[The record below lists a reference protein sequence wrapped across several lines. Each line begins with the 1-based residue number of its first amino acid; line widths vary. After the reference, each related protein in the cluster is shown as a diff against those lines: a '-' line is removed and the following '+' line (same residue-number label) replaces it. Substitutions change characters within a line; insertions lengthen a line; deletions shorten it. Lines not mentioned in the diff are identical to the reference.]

1 MNPLIFDVENIK
13 CGGCEN
19 SIRKGL
25 GGIAGVNVGDVQID
39 RDQQRITLV
48 ANEADRNAIAEK
60 LRSMGYPEQGSVA
73 GLQSGLA
80 QAKSMVSCAIGK
92 VSG

>member
-1 MNPLIFDVENIK
+1 MTSLNFDVENIK

-19 SIRKGL
+19 TIRKGL
-25 GGIAGVNVGDVQID
+25 SAIAGVSEVQID
-39 RDQQRITLV
+39 RDQQRITLL
-48 ANEADRNAIAEK
+48 ANEADRGTIAEK

-92 VSG
+92 VSS

>member
-1 MNPLIFDVENIK
+1 MTTLTFNVENIK
-13 CGGCEN
+13 CAGCEN
-19 SIRKGL
+19 TIRKGL
-25 GGIAGVNVGDVQID
+25 SSIAGVSEVQID
-39 RDQQRITLV
+39 REQQRITLL
-48 ANEADRNAIAEK
+48 ADEAKRDAIADQ
-60 LRSMGYPEQGSVA
+60 LRSMGYPEQGTVV

>member
-1 MNPLIFDVENIK
+1 MTSLNFDVENIK

-19 SIRKGL
+19 TIRKGL
-25 GGIAGVNVGDVQID
+25 STIAGVSEVQID
-39 RDQQRITLV
+39 RDQQRITLL
-48 ANEADRNAIAEK
+48 ANEADRHTIAEK
-60 LRSMGYPEQGSVA
+60 LRGMGYPEQGSVA

>member
-1 MNPLIFDVENIK
+1 MTTLIFNVENIK

-19 SIRKGL
+19 TIRKGL
-25 GGIAGVNVGDVQID
+25 SSIAGVSEVQID
-39 RDQQRITLV
+39 RDQQRITLL
-48 ANEADRNAIAEK
+48 ADAAQRSAIADQ
-60 LRSMGYPEQGSVA
+60 LRGMGYPEQGSVA

>member
-1 MNPLIFDVENIK
+1 MTSLNFDVENIK

-19 SIRKGL
+19 TIRKGL
-25 GGIAGVNVGDVQID
+25 STIAGVSEVQID
-39 RDQQRITLV
+39 RDQQRITLL
-48 ANEADRNAIAEK
+48 ANEADRGTIAEK

>member
-1 MNPLIFDVENIK
+1 MTSLNFDVENIK

-19 SIRKGL
+19 TIRKGL
-25 GGIAGVNVGDVQID
+25 STIAGVSEVLID
-39 RDQQRITLV
+39 RDHQRITLV
-48 ANEADRNAIAEK
+48 ANEADRGTIAEK

>member
-1 MNPLIFDVENIK
+1 MTSLIFDVENIK

-19 SIRKGL
+19 TIRKGL
-25 GGIAGVNVGDVQID
+25 STIAGVSEVQIN
-39 RDQQRITLV
+39 RDQQRITLL
-48 ANEADRNAIAEK
+48 ANEADRGTIAEK

>member
-1 MNPLIFDVENIK
+1 MTSLNFDVENIK

-19 SIRKGL
+19 TIRKGL
-25 GGIAGVNVGDVQID
+25 STIAGVSEVQID

-48 ANEADRNAIAEK
+48 ANESDRHTIAEK

>member
-1 MNPLIFDVENIK
+1 MNTTLIFDVENIK

-19 SIRKGL
+19 TIRKGL
-25 GGIAGVNVGDVQID
+25 ASVANVSEVQID
-39 RDQQRITLV
+39 REQQRITLMGNV
-48 ANEADRNAIAEK
+48 AERSAIFEK

-73 GLQSGLA
+73 GFQSGLA

>member
-1 MNPLIFDVENIK
+1 LNFDVENIK

-19 SIRKGL
+19 TIRKGL
-25 GGIAGVNVGDVQID
+25 STITDVSEVQID
-39 RDQQRITLV
+39 RNQQRITLV
-48 ANEADRNAIAEK
+48 ANEADRGTIAEK

-73 GLQSGLA
+73 GFQSGLA

>member
-1 MNPLIFDVENIK
+1 MTSLIFEVENIQ

-25 GGIAGVNVGDVQID
+25 RSIAGVSEVQID

-48 ANEADRNAIAEK
+48 AKEADRSAIADK
-60 LRSMGYPEQGSVA
+60 LRSMGYPEQGTVA
-73 GLQSGLA
+73 GFQSGLA
-80 QAKSMVSCAIGK
+80 QAKSMVSCVIGK
-92 VSG
+92 VSA

>member
-1 MNPLIFDVENIK
+1 MTSLNFDVENIK

-19 SIRKGL
+19 TIRKGL
-25 GGIAGVNVGDVQID
+25 STIGGVSEVQID
-39 RDQQRITLV
+39 RDHQRITLV
-48 ANEADRNAIAEK
+48 AIEADRHTIAEK

>member
-1 MNPLIFDVENIK
+1 MNTLIFDVENIK

-25 GGIAGVNVGDVQID
+25 GTIAGVSVEDVQID

>member
-1 MNPLIFDVENIK
+1 MTTLTFNVENIK

-19 SIRKGL
+19 TIRKGL
-25 GGIAGVNVGDVQID
+25 SNIAGVSEVQID
-39 RDQQRITLV
+39 RDQQRITLL
-48 ANEADRNAIAEK
+48 ADAAERNAIAEK

-92 VSG
+92 VSA

>member
-1 MNPLIFDVENIK
+1 MTTLIFDVENIK

-19 SIRKGL
+19 TIRKGL
-25 GGIAGVNVGDVQID
+25 GSIADVSEVQID
-39 RDQQRITLV
+39 RDQQRITLL
-48 ANEADRNAIAEK
+48 ANEADRGTIAEK

-92 VSG
+92 VSS

>member
-1 MNPLIFDVENIK
+1 MNTTLTFDVENIK

-19 SIRKGL
+19 TIRKGL
-25 GGIAGVNVGDVQID
+25 DSVATVSEVQID
-39 RDQQRITLV
+39 REQQRITLLGS
-48 ANEADRNAIAEK
+48 ETERSAIFEK

-73 GLQSGLA
+73 GFQSGLA

-92 VSG
+92 VSS

>member
-1 MNPLIFDVENIK
+1 MTALIFEVENIK

-25 GGIAGVNVGDVQID
+25 SSIVGVSEVQID
-39 RDQQRITLV
+39 REQQRITLV
-48 ANEADRNAIAEK
+48 AQEAERSAIADK
-60 LRSMGYPEQGSVA
+60 LCSMGYPEQGSVS
-73 GLQSGLA
+73 GIQSGLA

-92 VSG
+92 VSA

>member
-1 MNPLIFDVENIK
+1 MTSLIFDVENIK

-19 SIRKGL
+19 TIRKGL
-25 GGIAGVNVGDVQID
+25 STIAGVSEVHID
-39 RDQQRITLV
+39 GDQQRITLV
-48 ANEADRNAIAEK
+48 ANEADRGTIAEK

>member
-1 MNPLIFDVENIK
+1 MTTLIFDVENIK

-19 SIRKGL
+19 TIRKGL
-25 GGIAGVNVGDVQID
+25 STIAGVSEVQID
-39 RDQQRITLV
+39 RDQQRITLL
-48 ANEADRNAIAEK
+48 ANEADRGTIAEK

>member
-1 MNPLIFDVENIK
+1 MNTLIFDVENIK

-25 GGIAGVNVGDVQID
+25 GGSAGVNVGDVQID

-60 LRSMGYPEQGSVA
+60 LRSMGYPEQGTVA

>member
-1 MNPLIFDVENIK
+1 MTSLNFDVENIK

-19 SIRKGL
+19 TIRKGL
-25 GGIAGVNVGDVQID
+25 STIAGVSEVQID
-39 RDQQRITLV
+39 RDKQRITLV
-48 ANEADRNAIAEK
+48 ANEADRGTIAEK

>member
-1 MNPLIFDVENIK
+1 MNTTLIFDVENIK

-19 SIRKGL
+19 TIRKGL
-25 GGIAGVNVGDVQID
+25 ASVANVSEVQID
-39 RDQQRITLV
+39 REQQRITLTGTV
-48 ANEADRNAIAEK
+48 AERSAIFEK
-60 LRSMGYPEQGSVA
+60 LRSMGFREQGSVA
-73 GLQSGLA
+73 GFQSGLA

>member
-1 MNPLIFDVENIK
+1 MTSLNFDVENIK

-19 SIRKGL
+19 TIRKGL
-25 GGIAGVNVGDVQID
+25 SAIAGVSEVQID

-48 ANEADRNAIAEK
+48 ANEADRGTIAEK

>member
-1 MNPLIFDVENIK
+1 MTTLIFDVENIK

-25 GGIAGVNVGDVQID
+25 ISIAGVNEVLID
-39 RDQQRITLV
+39 REQQRITLL
-48 ANEADRNAIAEK
+48 ANEAERSTIADK
-60 LRSMGYPEQGSVA
+60 LRSIGYPEQGSLS
-73 GLQSGLA
+73 GIQSGLA

-92 VSG
+92 VSA

>member
-1 MNPLIFDVENIK
+1 MTSLNFDVENIK

-19 SIRKGL
+19 TIRKGL
-25 GGIAGVNVGDVQID
+25 GSIAGVSEVQID
-39 RDQQRITLV
+39 RDQQRITLL
-48 ANEADRNAIAEK
+48 ANEADCGTIAEK

>member
-1 MNPLIFDVENIK
+1 MTSLIFDVENIK

-19 SIRKGL
+19 TIRKGL
-25 GGIAGVNVGDVQID
+25 SSIAGVSEVQID
-39 RDQQRITLV
+39 RDQQRITLL
-48 ANEADRNAIAEK
+48 ADEAQRSVITEK

>member
-1 MNPLIFDVENIK
+1 MTTLIFDVENIK

-19 SIRKGL
+19 TIRKGL
-25 GGIAGVNVGDVQID
+25 STITDVSEVQID
-39 RDQQRITLV
+39 RNQQRITLV
-48 ANEADRNAIAEK
+48 ANEADRGTIAEK

-73 GLQSGLA
+73 GFQSGLA

>member
-1 MNPLIFDVENIK
+1 MTTLIFNVENIK

-19 SIRKGL
+19 TIRKGL
-25 GGIAGVNVGDVQID
+25 SSIAGVSEVQID
-39 RDQQRITLV
+39 RDQQRITLL
-48 ANEADRNAIAEK
+48 ADESQHNAIADK
-60 LRSMGYPEQGSVA
+60 LRGMGYPEQGSVA

>member
-25 GGIAGVNVGDVQID
+25 GTIAGVSVGDVQID
-39 RDQQRITLV
+39 RDQQRITVV
-48 ANEADRNAIAEK
+48 AEAAHRSAIANK
-60 LRSMGYPEQGSVA
+60 LLSMGYPEQGTVA

>member
-1 MNPLIFDVENIK
+1 MNTTLSFDVQNIQ

-19 SIRKGL
+19 TIRKGL
-25 GGIAGVNVGDVQID
+25 ASVAKVSEVQID
-39 RDQQRITLV
+39 RELQRITLLG
-48 ANEADRNAIAEK
+48 NEAERSVLLEK

-73 GLQSGLA
+73 GFQSGLA
-80 QAKSMVSCAIGK
+80 QAKSMLSCAIGK

>member
-1 MNPLIFDVENIK
+1 MTTLIFNVENIK

-19 SIRKGL
+19 TIRKGL
-25 GGIAGVNVGDVQID
+25 ISIAGVSEVQID

-48 ANEADRNAIAEK
+48 ANEAERHSIAEK

>member
-1 MNPLIFDVENIK
+1 MTSLNFDVENIK

-19 SIRKGL
+19 TIRKGL
-25 GGIAGVNVGDVQID
+25 STIAGVSEVQID

-48 ANEADRNAIAEK
+48 ANEADRGTIAEK

>member
-1 MNPLIFDVENIK
+1 MTSLNFDVENIK

-19 SIRKGL
+19 TIRKGL
-25 GGIAGVNVGDVQID
+25 STIAGMSEVQID

-48 ANEADRNAIAEK
+48 ANEADRGTIAEK

-73 GLQSGLA
+73 GLQSGQA
-80 QAKSMVSCAIGK
+80 QATSMVSCAIGK

>member
-1 MNPLIFDVENIK
+1 MTSLNFDVENIK

-19 SIRKGL
+19 TIRKGL
-25 GGIAGVNVGDVQID
+25 SAIAGVSEVQID
-39 RDQQRITLV
+39 RDQQRITLL
-48 ANEADRNAIAEK
+48 ANEADRDTIAEK